1 MTEFLVRH
9 FVKNYEETEKV
20 SVRTA
25 YGVLASVVG
34 IFCNVFLFA
43 VKWMIGFFLHSI
55 AVMADAFN
63 NLSDAGS
70 SIIGLVGVKMASKPA
85 DEDHPFGHGRI
96 EYIAALIV
104 AFLVLQVGFTFF
116 KDSIGKIREPEE
128 LKFQLVSI
136 IILILSIG
144 VKLWMGYF
152 NRTLGNKIN
161 SKVMLATAADA
172 MGDVITTS
180 ATILAILFW
189 KVTGI
194 NIDGFVGIGVSLVVM
209 WAGVGIARDTLEPLI
224 GEAVDPE
231 EYERITNFVEG
242 YDEIVGSHDLIVH
255 NYGPGRSMASI
266 HAEVPNDVD
275 IEVSH
280 EIIDRIERDAIKNLG
295 IFLVIHMDPI
305 ETKDTYVLQVR
316 EQVEQTLDALDP
328 AVSIHDFRMV
338 DGKEQ
343 VNLIF
348 DMVVPFEYDKKKQD
362 ELRMTLIKL
371 LQIVDHRYQCVITL
385 ERSYVAS
392 AKES

>member
-144 VKLWMGYF
+144 VKLWRGYF

-242 YDEIVGSHDLIVH
+242 YDGIVGSHDLIVH

>member
-242 YDEIVGSHDLIVH
+242 YDGIVGSHDLIVH

-392 AKES
+392 AKEL